1 MNQALLINTL
11 AVALGGSVGSIAR
24 FWSGQLFSNWF
35 GTTFPWATLFV
46 NIVGSAFLGFVFSFS
61 IAKPGAVDPNVRLLL
76 TTGFSGGFTTFSA
89 FAWETLS
96 LYQKGDTT
104 LALANIGA
112 NLLLGFIA
120 VFLGYLLGRVV

>member
-1 MNQALLINTL
+1 MNQTLLINTL

-24 FWSGQLFSNWF
+24 FLSGQLFANWF
-35 GTTFPWATLFV
+35 GTTFPWSTLFV
-46 NIVGSAFLGFVFSFS
+46 NIAGSAFLGFVFSFS

-96 LYQKGDTT
+96 LYQKGDTA
-104 LALANIGA
+104 LALANIAA

-120 VFLGYLLGRVV
+120 VFLGYLLGRMV

>member
-1 MNQALLINTL
+1 MNNALLINTL
-11 AVALGGSVGSIAR
+11 AVAIGGCIGSIAR
-24 FWSGQLFSNWF
+24 FLSGQLFANWL

-61 IAKPGAVDPNVRLLL
+61 IAKPGAIDPNLRLFL
-76 TTGFSGGFTTFSA
+76 TTGFAGGFTTFSA

-96 LYQKGDTT
+96 LYQKGDIA
-104 LALANIGA
+104 LALANVGS
-112 NLLLGFIA
+112 NLVLGFAA

>member
-1 MNQALLINTL
+1 MNNTLWINTL
-11 AVALGGSVGSIAR
+11 AVALGGCVGSMAR
-24 FWSGQLFSNWF
+24 FWSGQLFGNWF

-46 NIVGSAFLGFVFSFS
+46 NIVGSAFLGFVFSLS
-61 IAKPGAVDPNVRLLL
+61 LAKPGAIDPTVRLLL

-104 LALANIGA
+104 LALANIA
-112 NLLLGFIA
+112 TNLLLGLLA